1 MSIFIE
7 SIGSVAAVLTTIS
20 FLPQV
25 IKTYKEKSAENLSML
40 MLVLLLIGVVLWLI
54 YGLFKNSYPLIIA
67 NAVTMILTFLLVFF
81 KIKYS
86 KKL

>member
-1 MSIFIE
+1 MSVFIE